1 MNARTGTAYVANF
14 GSDTVTPI
22 TIATNTAAPAIPA
35 GYAPDSIAVTP
46 DGTHVVV
53 ADGDSDQATMIDI
66 RTRTV
71 RHVGAGYSPDAVAV
85 SGSQAFVVNNISG
98 TVTPLAAATGRRG
111 PAVSVGLYSYPTAMT
126 VTGSTAVVLDTYG
139 GQVSL
144 FSTRT
149 RHAYPPITVGDYP
162 VALALTG

>member
-1 MNARTGTAYVANF
+1 
-14 GSDTVTPI
+14 
-22 TIATNTAAPAIPA
+22 
-35 GYAPDSIAVTP
+35 VTP

-53 ADGDSDQATMIDI
+53 ADGDSGQATVIDI
-66 RTRTV
+66 RTRTA
-71 RHVGAGYSPDAVAV
+71 RRVGAGYSPDAVAV

-98 TVTPLAAATGRRG
+98 TVTPLAAATGQRG

-126 VTGSTAVVLDTYG
+126 VTGYTAVVLDTYG

-149 RHAYPPITVGDYP
+149 RHAYPPVTVGDYP
-162 VALALTG
+162 VAPALTG